1 MMSCS
6 RGGLAWGLSTQ
17 LSWGKEGWGRKD
29 TYVKANDF
37 LENQWAFSKGDG
49 RDDHVS
55 WGLRGVPERRLY
67 IKSPAEGIYDN
78 CVLWEGSA
86 FRQVK
91 DFRDSDNFSSKII
104 HTPKVAYFGVTG
116 PEPLHHQ

>member
-1 MMSCS
+1 MGC
-6 RGGLAWGLSTQ
+6 Q
-17 LSWGKEGWGRKD
+17 K
-29 TYVKANDF
+29 
-37 LENQWAFSKGDG
+37 
-49 RDDHVS
+49 
-55 WGLRGVPERRLY
+55 RRLY

-104 HTPKVAYFGVTG
+104 HTPNVATLG
-116 PEPLHHQ
+116 